1 MSASELTPQ
10 PRWSIYVLLIVITTG
25 ILTARVVR
33 LDSRDPKSPTPFLS
47 ANDRSRWATIRSLG
61 DDGTY
66 VIDDIIFDA
75 KGNRVRG
82 WHTID
87 LVRHRG
93 TDGKEHYYSSK
104 PTLLTTL
111 LAGEYWL
118 IKKITGATLA
128 EQPHYVSRVMLVA
141 TNVLPLAGALLL
153 LAGLIERFGT
163 TDWGRMLAVA
173 AACFATFMTTFAVTL
188 NNHLTAAI
196 SLIVGLAA
204 VVPILKDG
212 GREGWRFAL
221 AGLSF
226 GFLAANEL
234 PALSML
240 VLVAIFLLWKAPIQ
254 TAFAFVPAALAIASA
269 TFGTNILAHGDWR
282 TPYAHRKDGP
292 VITLLADDLAVPLN
306 AGELP
311 PSGREEL
318 AKHGIATSDRVVIEQ
333 RVRGDRWV
341 LWDESTRTQL
351 ALQRTPEGERSG
363 GIRVQRADNW
373 YDYEGSYWQPK
384 NLRGIDRGESSP
396 AVYAFHVLIGHHGL
410 FSLTPLWL
418 LSAAGCWFWLFPA
431 SGHRSPHAPREAS
444 ISRSEMTT
452 VGEALASRRLIAVT
466 TIVITAVVLAFYL
479 TRPQIDRNYG
489 GGTCCLR
496 WLLWLTPL
504 WLLTMLPAVDR
515 LSHSRFGR
523 VVVLALLVV
532 SVFSANYAADNPWS
546 HPWLFDYW
554 TAIGWIKY

>member
-1 MSASELTPQ
+1 M
-10 PRWSIYVLLIVITTG
+10 I
-25 ILTARVVR
+25 
-33 LDSRDPKSPTPFLS
+33 DS
-47 ANDRSRWATIRSLG
+47 
-61 DDGTY
+61 
-66 VIDDIIFDA
+66 IIFDA
-75 KGNRVRG
+75 QGNRVRG

-93 TDGKEHYYSSK
+93 ADGQEHYYSSK

-118 IKKITGATLA
+118 VNQITGATLA
-128 EQPHYVSRVMLVA
+128 EQPHYVSRVMLLL

-153 LAGLIERFGT
+153 LAGLIERFGM
-163 TDWGRMLAVA
+163 TDWGRILAVA

-204 VVPILKDG
+204 VVPILNDG
-212 GREGWRFAL
+212 RRESWRFAL

-234 PALSML
+234 PALSL
-240 VLVAIFLLWKAPIQ
+240 LALALAYLLWKAPLP
-254 TAFAFVPAALAIASA
+254 TAFAFVPAALVVAAA
-269 TFGTNILAHGDWR
+269 AFGTNILAHGDWR

-292 VITLLADDLAVPLN
+292 VIAMLADELAVPLN

-311 PSGREEL
+311 PSVQQEL
-318 AKHGIATSDRVVIEQ
+318 AKHGIEISERTVIEQ
-333 RVRGDRWV
+333 RVRGDSWM
-341 LWDESTRTQL
+341 LWDEPTRTHL
-351 ALQRTPEGERSG
+351 ALQRTPEGERNG
-363 GIRVQRADNW
+363 GIRVQWADNW

-384 NLRGIDRGESSP
+384 NLRGIDRGEESP
-396 AVYAFHVLIGHHGL
+396 AWYAIHVLIGHHGL

-418 LSAAGCWFWLFPA
+418 LSAAGCWFWLMR
-431 SGHRSPHAPREAS
+431 G
-444 ISRSEMTT
+444 TT
-452 VGEALASRRLIAVT
+452 AQRTVALATILIT
-466 TIVITAVVLAFYL
+466 LVVLAFYL

-504 WLLTMLPAVDR
+504 WLLTLLPAVDR
-515 LSHSRFGR
+515 LRHSRLGR
-523 VVVLALLVV
+523 VFVLALLAI
-532 SVFSANYAADNPWS
+532 SVFSAHYAADNPWS